1 MFREAY
7 APPELYPTRGIVR
20 LHRTG
25 TRPDMPCEGLYSAR
39 EFEYSVGALVFH
51 GTRFAGGLTARGSL
65 QSEFIP
71 SVAWIGV
78 RPKAASNQ

>member
-1 MFREAY
+1 MFKEAY

-20 LHRTG
+20 LHRTA
-25 TRPDMPCEGLYSAR
+25 TRPDMPREGLYCVR
-39 EFEYSVGALVFH
+39 EGALVFH